1 MSGLTPAINNP
12 HCYLMRHTVMLAPFC
27 RQGHRGSRSRAHTV
41 RKYTNQCI
49 RNTEAFMPSPA
60 LPVKCALT
68 VGYVW
73 ERLHRVRGDPGC
85 ALAQA
90 QAQAVPQT

>member
-1 MSGLTPAINNP
+1 
-12 HCYLMRHTVMLAPFC
+12 
-27 RQGHRGSRSRAHTV
+27 
-41 RKYTNQCI
+41 
-49 RNTEAFMPSPA
+49 MPSPA